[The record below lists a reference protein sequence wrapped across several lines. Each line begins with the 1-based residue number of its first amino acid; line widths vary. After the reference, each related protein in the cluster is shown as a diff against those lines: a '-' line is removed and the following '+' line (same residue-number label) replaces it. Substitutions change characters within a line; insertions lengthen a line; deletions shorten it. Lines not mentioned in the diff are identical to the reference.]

1 MASNL
6 VAMASTTVV
15 QLAMAS
21 DLLAGAS
28 SIVTSSP
35 VLRSC
40 ILFTHFCFELAF
52 SVNMKVLYNYVSF
65 PVALVLLEN
74 EF

>member
-15 QLAMAS
+15 QLAVAT

-28 SIVTSSP
+28 YTVTTSIVS
-35 VLRSC
+35 RSC
-40 ILFTHFCFELAF
+40 VFFTHFCFELAF
-52 SVNMKVLYNYVSF
+52 SVNMKVLDNCVSF
-65 PVALVLLEN
+65 PVALV
-74 EF
+74 